1 MKTVIMAGGR
11 GTRISS
17 IASDIPK
24 PMIEIEEKPVLEHEI
39 MCLREQGFTDII
51 ITVSHL
57 GQIVM
62 DYFGGGSQYGVSI
75 EYYLEEEPLG
85 NAGALFRIKDKL
97 TDSFMLL
104 NGDVLFDV
112 DFRKY
117 VILGACNPGFAFK
130 ALTAEDKVGTMLPCN
145 VILQELEDGKIDVAA
160 VNPKASMQA
169 IENRDLEGIANE
181 VSEKLKRVIE
191 AL

>member
-1 MKTVIMAGGR
+1 MSYYFNTIV
-11 GTRISS
+11 SS
-17 IASDIPK
+17 DFESTKEKI
-24 PMIEIEEKPVLEHEI
+24 IEELKKEGFGVLTEI
-39 MCLREQGFTDII
+39 DIKATLKKKI
-51 ITVSHL
+51 
-57 GQIVM
+57 
-62 DYFGGGSQYGVSI
+62 
-75 EYYLEEEPLG
+75 
-85 NAGALFRIKDKL
+85 
-97 TDSFMLL
+97 
-104 NGDVLFDV
+104 DV

-145 VILQELEDGKIDVAA
+145 VILQELEDGRIEVAA